1 MKHTVLYS
9 LLAAALALHGGAS
22 AAADAVSKRAD
33 AKPGE
38 IDAKR
43 GEAEAVRADA
53 ERELDAMRE
62 QMRELSRKMADLS
75 VKLGD
80 VGPRNYAYRYIGD
93 PQRAMLGVVLASAKQ
108 GVRISGV
115 TPGGPAEKAGVH
127 NGDVVVAI
135 DGKNVERRDDALEKL
150 RDLKID
156 QSVKLTLLRDGKNSD
171 VTVKAEHRE
180 PYNFAYAFGN
190 DLPDA
195 GADPAIA
202 GHDFDKHVH
211 DQVERAMHKAHIAEM
226 DAERIAERA
235 SSQAER
241 ALARLHIST
250 PWWGL
255 NLASLN
261 PDLGGY
267 FGTDKGVLVLSADES
282 LKELK
287 PGDVL
292 QQVAG
297 ERVERPEDALRL
309 LRERPAGSEV
319 KVQVLRQHKPL
330 TLSMKAPEFRGI
342 FVPRPPLPPP
352 PPPPPVA
359 PTPPVPPVPA
369 PTARLPNPPPAPPAP
384 PAPSAP
390 LAPPDTEE
398 GSA

>member
-1 MKHTVLYS
+1 MKHSVLYS
-9 LLAAALALHGGAS
+9 LLAAALVLYGGT
-22 AAADAVSKRAD
+22 AAADDVATKRAD
-33 AKPGE
+33 AE
-38 IDAKR
+38 SER
-43 GEAEAVRADA
+43 GEAKAKRADA
-53 ERELDAMRE
+53 ERELGAMRD

-80 VGPRNYAYRYIGD
+80 VGPRSYAYRYIGD
-93 PQRAMLGVVLASAKQ
+93 PQRGMLGVVLAPAKQ

-115 TPGGPAEKAGVH
+115 TPGGPAEKAGVR
-127 NGDVVVAI
+127 NSDVLVAI
-135 DGKNVERRDDALEKL
+135 DGKSVEHSEDAMEKL
-150 RDLKID
+150 RDLKIE
-156 QSVKLTLLRDGKNSD
+156 QSVRLTVLRDGRNND
-171 VTVKAEHRE
+171 ITVKAERRE

-190 DLPDA
+190 DLPDSA
-195 GADPAIA
+195 AEPGDMDFPAPA
-202 GHDFDKHVH
+202 LGHDFDKYIHE
-211 DQVERAMHKAHIAEM
+211 QVERAMRQAQTAELN
-226 DAERIAERA
+226 AERIAERA

-309 LRERPAGSEV
+309 LRELPAGSEV
-319 KVQVLRQHKPL
+319 KVQVLRQRKSL
-330 TLSMKAPEFRGI
+330 TLNMKAPEFHGI

-352 PPPPPVA
+352 PPPPPPA
-359 PTPPVPPVPA
+359 APVPPAPVARIAAPPA
-369 PTARLPNPPPAPPAP
+369 PPPPPAPPAP
-384 PAPSAP
+384 PQHN
-390 LAPPDTEE
+390 DT
-398 GSA
+398 